1 MIDSDPRPGVAVRPH
16 SPLAR
21 LAGPLAVAAG
31 VLMVGAQLVM
41 LPFDPQDHIATTT
54 APAFQIGGVV
64 YMAGFVALM
73 LFAVASHAWQ
83 ERSSG
88 KLGVIATL
96 AALIGTMM
104 LGGDLWFETFAVPWL
119 GDEVPTAFDAEPTVL
134 LALGAISSYLLFAL
148 GWVLYGISSF
158 RARVFPRWIAVAI
171 VVGGVLGF
179 NALLSPWVVPL
190 GLAVAAL
197 GVWMI
202 RAQRRESQGAEP
214 APSLVGAGV

>member
-41 LPFDPQDHIATTT
+41 LPFDPQDHVATTT

-88 KLGVIATL
+88 SSASSRR
-96 AALIGTMM
+96 
-104 LGGDLWFETFAVPWL
+104 WL
-119 GDEVPTAFDAEPTVL
+119 P
-134 LALGAISSYLLFAL
+134 SS
-148 GWVLYGISSF
+148 
-158 RARVFPRWIAVAI
+158 
-171 VVGGVLGF
+171 
-179 NALLSPWVVPL
+179 
-190 GLAVAAL
+190 
-197 GVWMI
+197 
-202 RAQRRESQGAEP
+202 
-214 APSLVGAGV
+214 AP